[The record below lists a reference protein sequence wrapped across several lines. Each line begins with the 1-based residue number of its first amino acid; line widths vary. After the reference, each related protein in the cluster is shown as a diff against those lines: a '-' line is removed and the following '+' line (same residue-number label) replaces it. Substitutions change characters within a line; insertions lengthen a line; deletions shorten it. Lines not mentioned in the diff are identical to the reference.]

1 MSNIEKQLQIDNDF
15 GHKCAM
21 LLLGMHRWINQ
32 QSTNVTFTPNGN
44 LAYQIRIKLTLDPT
58 KYIMW
63 GNDENR
69 KNPYVAIP
77 LYYMD
82 NGNHIHLSFSD
93 NDGRELI
100 TSTYTE
106 TSQITMAALQYCWGQ
121 IPDHEELESIV
132 EQYMKAAS
140 KEKELTFEEAR
151 KKAYTNITSDND
163 KDRIPA
169 DILRKKHHWYSQEIA
184 NITYLLEGSFSSHSA
199 KQSTDSTS
207 ICDAIKSEY
216 EKYSDSILPHRRNNE
231 HPTWEENDKSNNQ
244 LTIALLLGI
253 RKFINIHQ
261 NLFSGKTPKD
271 TSSKEE
277 EKKQNHN
284 AEPLI
289 AFLLLLSNLC
299 EQYPVIIYVPQNELQ
314 QKMLFNI
321 KFDDSY
327 RSTASIDDWLND
339 AIKHPQKTSVT
350 SLNTIKQ
357 GRKILE
363 FIPQLLLGPLHLA
376 DHVNLSFQSYASR
389 SSHIEVTP
397 IENTV
402 ITNVHELV
410 PQGQLKSKN
419 TKNKPNETDIR
430 IQSSAGRIHCARYM
444 NHHRSISRI
453 RLTIFP
459 DYRSLRYSSLWAMLL
474 CALSLLNLY
483 TATTECKSL
492 ASLFSGDN
500 LIAGL
505 SMIFTLWLAKT
516 LSGINNSISD
526 HIRKKLDDTISK
538 SLIFYSFSYAITFF
552 NTNNHTTTNDCSLH
566 SLSSIIPHTPLDQ
579 AEVLVSL
586 VPILI
591 FIKTMIWL
599 CRYSCKIYMGREY
612 FINSEEHKL
621 HHRVYYDPQNPPAM
635 DTLEKAPYSVL
646 AENRNGEFILEHL
659 DSYIKRQWSRKQPK
673 NN

>member
-1 MSNIEKQLQIDNDF
+1 MCAMRNIDYQLQIDDDF

-32 QSTNVTFTPNGN
+32 QSTNVTFTPAGN
-44 LAYQIRIKLTLDPT
+44 LTYKISIKLTLDPT

-69 KNPYVAIP
+69 ENPYVAIP

-93 NDGRELI
+93 NDGRELM

-106 TSQITMAALQYCWGQ
+106 TSQITMAALQYCWDQ
-121 IPDHEELESIV
+121 IPDHEELKLIV
-132 EQYMKAAS
+132 ERYLQAAS
-140 KEKELTFEEAR
+140 DNKDSFDFRDAR
-151 KKAYTNITSDND
+151 NKAYTNIISDND
-163 KDRIPA
+163 KDKIPA

-184 NITYLLEGSFSSHSA
+184 GLIYQLEESTTTGSD
-199 KQSTDSTS
+199 KQSGDSVS
-207 ICDAIKSEY
+207 IPNAIKDTYARYLASLPSHRSDDEQFSG
-216 EKYSDSILPHRRNNE
+216 EK
-231 HPTWEENDKSNNQ
+231 NDKPNNQ
-244 LTIALLLGI
+244 STIALLLGI
-253 RKFINIHQ
+253 HEFISTNVSEASSSETEQEENQ
-261 NLFSGKTPKD
+261 NNTDALM
-271 TSSKEE
+271 
-277 EKKQNHN
+277 
-284 AEPLI
+284 

-299 EQYPVIIYVPQNELQ
+299 EQYPVIVYVHRNELQ

-339 AIKHPQKTSVT
+339 TIKHPQKTSAA

-363 FIPQLLLGPLHLA
+363 FIPQLFLGPLHLA

-410 PQGQLKSKN
+410 PQGQLESKKA
-419 TKNKPNETDIR
+419 KNKPDESDIR

-566 SLSSIIPHTPLDQ
+566 SLSSIVPHTPLDR

-599 CRYSCKIYMGREY
+599 CRYSCKIYMGKEY

-635 DTLEKAPYSVL
+635 DTLEKAPYSIL
-646 AENRNGEFILEHL
+646 AENKKGEFILEHL
-659 DSYIKRQWSRKQPK
+659 DSYVKRQWSRK
-673 NN
+673 